1 MKTIKAP
8 WDKFFFRAYWKR
20 ARNDPDLI
28 VMAPCMIVMGF
39 ILPWI
44 FRLLAVIIMPIM
56 VGWGSVLFAVAVV
69 QKVKRMNSRK
79 GNV

>member
-1 MKTIKAP
+1 MKTIKDP
-8 WDKFFFRAYWKR
+8 WDKFFFRAYWKQ
-20 ARNDPDLI
+20 ARNDHDL
-28 VMAPCMIVMGF
+28 IVMGF